1 MKKLIEKKVYEFN
14 DLTIK
19 SYHIG
24 KFVFFKKIIN
34 RFENRKEYRLFN
46 IQIFNNVKSHH
57 NIIHEYRS
65 EQKEI
70 LANDYKVSILV
81 DITINTNSIAETIYS
96 LLSQSYDNIE
106 IILIGETHFNNT
118 NSLVEKNYPLPQN
131 IKWNFVDSIE
141 SGIKKASGHYIS
153 FCACGDTFEK
163 EHIQKK
169 IDIAKKYHTSII
181 VNDAKLLGYSKS
193 RIYIENTITDRKKFL
208 NPGINKLDDEDWRNR
223 NFIISMSCWM
233 FERTLLESCN
243 FSCLSHPNLLN
254 WWLGRQTSL
263 RNVIYYSPELLT
275 NILLSKDTSEK
286 NNIHTLY
293 KKFQTLKGDY
303 FLGIRKKKPLS
314 FPQKS
319 APIFF
324 SRDIEASNIKKRRM
338 AIFASFSQNASIDD
352 HVIFYLNEL
361 KKCVDGIVF
370 VSDNPLLP
378 DQLDKIKNIVIHA
391 QCKRHEEYDWGSYKR
406 GFQYLQENNLLSESD
421 ELIIC
426 NDSCFGPIFPFSDL
440 FSEMNSRKK
449 KSDFWGISM
458 GYAIKP
464 HIQSYFFCIKRN
476 VFTNPCFS
484 QFMQS
489 VTAQKDVLGVLL
501 NYEFEFTE
509 YLEKHGFK
517 YDTYFNSSLVGNN
530 INMNDF
536 LDQKIPLV
544 KVKIF
549 NNTYSIKGNNIKQF
563 LSKMSIVNK
572 SLSAIVENYYNKFNR
587 AK

>member
-1 MKKLIEKKVYEFN
+1 MKKLIEKKIYEFN

-24 KFVFFKKIIN
+24 KIIFFKKIIN
-34 RFENRKEYRLFN
+34 RFENRREYRLFN
-46 IQIFNNVKSHH
+46 IPLFNNVKSHR
-57 NIIHEYRS
+57 NTIHEYQS
-65 EQKEI
+65 EENEI
-70 LANDYKVSILV
+70 HTHDYKVSILV
-81 DITINTNSIAETIYS
+81 DITINTTSIADTIRSILLQTYS
-96 LLSQSYDNIE
+96 NLE
-106 IILIGETHFNNT
+106 IILYGKVHYNITDA
-118 NSLVEKNYPLPQN
+118 LIEKKDPLAQKIN
-131 IKWNFVDSIE
+131 WNFADSIE
-141 SGIKKASGHYIS
+141 SAIKKASGDYIA
-153 FCACGDTFEK
+153 FCACGDTFER
-163 EHIQKK
+163 EHIQRK
-169 IDIAKKYHTSII
+169 IDIAKKHHSRII
-181 VNDAKLLGYSKS
+181 VSDAKLFGSNKA
-193 RIYIENTITDRKKFL
+193 RTYIENTISDRKKFL
-208 NPGINKLDDEDWRNR
+208 SHGTNKLADEDWRNR

-233 FERTLLESCN
+233 FERTILESCN
-243 FSCLSHPNLLN
+243 FSCLSHPNLLD
-254 WWLGRQTSL
+254 WWIGRQTSL
-263 RNVIYYSPELLT
+263 RNVIYYTPEILT

-303 FLGIRKKKPLS
+303 FLGTRKKKPLS

-324 SRDIEASNIKKRRM
+324 SRDIEAGNIKKRRM

-361 KKCVDGIVF
+361 KKWVDGIVF
-370 VSDNPLLP
+370 VADNPLLP
-378 DQLDKIKNIVIHA
+378 DQLNKIRNIVICA

-440 FSEMNSRKK
+440 FSEMNSREKK
-449 KSDFWGISM
+449 TDFWGISM

-476 VFTNPCFS
+476 VFLNPCFS

-489 VTAQKDVLGVLL
+489 VTAQEDVLGVLL

-536 LDQKIPLV
+536 LDLKIPLV

-549 NNTYSIKGNNIKQF
+549 NNTYLIKDNNIKQF

-572 SLSAIVENYYNKFNR
+572 NLSAIVENYYNKFN
-587 AK
+587 KTK

>member
-1 MKKLIEKKVYEFN
+1 MATLLKRNTSKKK
-14 DLTIK
+14 
-19 SYHIG
+19 
-24 KFVFFKKIIN
+24 
-34 RFENRKEYRLFN
+34 
-46 IQIFNNVKSHH
+46 
-57 NIIHEYRS
+57 
-65 EQKEI
+65 
-70 LANDYKVSILV
+70 SILQK
-81 DITINTNSIAETIYS
+81 SIA
-96 LLSQSYDNIE
+96 
-106 IILIGETHFNNT
+106 
-118 NSLVEKNYPLPQN
+118 YP
-131 IKWNFVDSIE
+131 
-141 SGIKKASGHYIS
+141 
-153 FCACGDTFEK
+153 
-163 EHIQKK
+163 
-169 IDIAKKYHTSII
+169 I
-181 VNDAKLLGYSKS
+181 VNDAKLIGSSKA

-233 FERTLLESCN
+233 FERTTLESCN
-243 FSCLSHPNLLN
+243 FSCLSHPNLLD
-254 WWLGRQTSL
+254 WWIGRQTSL
-263 RNVIYYSPELLT
+263 QNVIYYIPETLT
-275 NILLSKDTSEK
+275 NILLSDDKSVK
-286 NNIHTLY
+286 NNVHTLY
-293 KKFQTLKGDY
+293 KKFQALKGDY
-303 FLGIRKKKPLS
+303 FLGIKKRKPLS
-314 FPQKS
+314 FPQKCT
-319 APIFF
+319 PVFF
-324 SRDIEASNIKKRRM
+324 SRDIDKKNAKRRM

-370 VSDNPLLP
+370 ISDNPLLP
-378 DQLDKIKNIVIHA
+378 DQLEKIKNIVINA

-440 FSEMNSRKK
+440 FSEMNSREK

-484 QFMQS
+484 QFLQS
-489 VTAQKDVLGVLL
+489 VTAQEDVLGVLL

-549 NNTYSIKGNNIKQF
+549 NNTYSIKDNNIKQF
-563 LSKMSIVNK
+563 LGMMSFVNK
-572 SLSAIVENYYNKFNR
+572 KLSVIIENYYNRFN
-587 AK
+587 KTT